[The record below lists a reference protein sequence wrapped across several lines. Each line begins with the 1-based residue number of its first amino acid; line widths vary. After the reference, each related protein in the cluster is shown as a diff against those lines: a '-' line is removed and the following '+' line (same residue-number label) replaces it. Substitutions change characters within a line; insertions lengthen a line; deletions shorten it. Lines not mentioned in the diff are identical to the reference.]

1 LGWRGLPISHAK
13 TKDILRLQ
21 EYPEY
26 IDSPSDTQSSILEI
40 GEKNMK
46 SKKYFIGLLALLI
59 STSLACGLIDT
70 AVNKATGGDN
80 MQTVASLWSDVP
92 QMDGLEASQIDMPP
106 FVKLAVRLIIGN
118 MGRLNPEGQDQTT
131 GMIDWIVFTSD
142 KTPEDVQNYYTN
154 DLMTSNG
161 WDSSESAPCVS
172 GSTQGAA
179 QVGVIC
185 AFTKTQDGKNVQLAI
200 LTAEDEKTKKNNIFF
215 LRLEESATPVP
226 APTQ

>member
-1 LGWRGLPISHAK
+1 
-13 TKDILRLQ
+13 
-21 EYPEY
+21 
-26 IDSPSDTQSSILEI
+26 
-40 GEKNMK
+40 MK
-46 SKKYFIGLLALLI
+46 QKKYFIGLFALFI

-80 MQTVASLWSDVP
+80 MQTVTDLWSDVP
-92 QMDGLEASQIDMPP
+92 KMDGMDPSQMDMPP
-106 FVKLAVRLIIGN
+106 FVKLAVRLVIGN

-131 GMIDWIVFTSD
+131 GMIDWIAFTSD
-142 KTPEDVQNYYTN
+142 KTPEDIQSFYTK
-154 DLMTSNG
+154 DLMTTNG
-161 WDSSESAPCVS
+161 WDSNESSPCVS

-200 LTAEDEKTKKNNIFF
+200 LTAKDEQAKKNNIFF

-226 APTQ
+226 SPAQ